1 MLLLEKLDI
10 WCFSEGLE
18 VWLAYARVCV
28 CVQARWGWGCRELL
42 TMPELALLVGKKESE
57 FSSDV

>member
-18 VWLAYARVCV
+18 VWLARGRVCV
-28 CVQARWGWGCRELL
+28 QVRWGWGCRELL

>member
-28 CVQARWGWGCRELL
+28 CASTLGLGLQRAAHDARTSTSGW
-42 TMPELALLVGKKESE
+42 KKG
-57 FSSDV
+57 V